1 MSNHDRLWHLERASL
16 LRALTPDQRRRLEP
30 EIRTL
35 QVRRG
40 EGIYAPGDPGEEL
53 FIVKTGV
60 VKLSTTTSDAREV
73 ILAFVNPGE
82 TFGELAVV
90 DDTPRDHRAE
100 AHEDAVVCG
109 VRRDLVVAL
118 VREAPEV
125 ALQLNRILGDRVR
138 ALRSRVE
145 ELLCKS
151 AEVRVARALVDLAE
165 AHGIADAEGVLV
177 PLRLSQRDLA
187 NLAGLSRETVNAVL
201 QALRARSLV
210 EADRRSIRIRQPARL
225 RALC

>member
-1 MSNHDRLWHLERASL
+1 MPNRDRSWHLERASL
-16 LRALTPDQRRRLEP
+16 LRALTPEQRQRLEP
-30 EIRTL
+30 DIRTL
-35 QVRRG
+35 AVRRG
-40 EGIYAPGDPGEEL
+40 ERIYASGEPSDEL
-53 FIVKTGV
+53 YVVKTGI
-60 VKLSTTTSDAREV
+60 VKLCTTTPDAREI
-73 ILAFVNPGE
+73 ILAFANPGE

-90 DDTPRDHRAE
+90 DEAPRDHQAE

-118 VREAPEV
+118 IREAPEV
-125 ALQLNRILGDRVR
+125 GFELNRILGDRVR

-145 ELLCKS
+145 ELLCRS
-151 AEVRVARALVDLAE
+151 AEVRVARALVDLAD

-201 QALRARSLV
+201 QDLRARSLV
-210 EADRRSIRIRQPARL
+210 EADRRSIRLREPSRL
-225 RALC
+225 RALR

>member
-1 MSNHDRLWHLERASL
+1 MSNRDRSWHLERASL
-16 LRALTPDQRRRLEP
+16 LRSLTADQRRRLEP
-30 EIRTL
+30 DIRTL
-35 QVRRG
+35 EVRRG
-40 EGIYAPGDPGEEL
+40 GRIYEPGESSDEL
-53 FIVKTGV
+53 YVVKAGV
-60 VKLSTTTSDAREV
+60 VKLCAAASGAREV

-90 DDTPRDHRAE
+90 DDAPRDHRAE

-109 VRRDLVVAL
+109 VSRDLL
-118 VREAPEV
+118 VGLIREAPEV
-125 ALQLNRILGDRVR
+125 GFELNRILASRVR

-145 ELLCKS
+145 ELLCRS
-151 AEVRVARALVDLAE
+151 AEVRVARTLVDLAD

-201 QALRARSLV
+201 QDLRARSLV

-225 RALC
+225 RALR